1 MPKVSDPRGAPTDDN
16 AAMGKVIFLM
26 NVSLDGYIE
35 TPDHS
40 LDWTKVTDELHSWFN
55 ERLRSTE
62 VSVYGRRL
70 FEVMNAYWPTAE
82 SDPAATGPMV
92 EFARI
97 WNAKPKV
104 VVSSSMQA
112 APAGW
117 RLTSGDPETILEELR
132 RDFSGDLEIG
142 GPTLAAGFIRRGLV
156 DEYQLVVHPVILGGG
171 TPFFPDLERPAGLR
185 LLETRTFSSGVVY
198 LGFAAR

>member
-1 MPKVSDPRGAPTDDN
+1 
-16 AAMGKVIFLM
+16 MGKVIFLM

-40 LDWTKVTDELHSWFN
+40 LDWTVVDDELHTWFN
-55 ERLRSTE
+55 ERLRATE

-70 FEVMNAYWPTAE
+70 FEVMNAHWPTFD
-82 SDPAATGPMV
+82 SDPAATAPML
-92 EFARI
+92 EFGRI

-104 VVSSSMQA
+104 VVSRSMHE

-117 RLTSGDPETILEELR
+117 RLTSGDPAAILEELR
-132 RDFSGDLEIG
+132 RDFSGDIEIA
-142 GPTLAAGFIRRGLV
+142 GPTLAAGFIRNGLV

-171 TPFFPDLERPAGLR
+171 TRFFPDLERPASLR
-185 LLETRTFSSGVVY
+185 LLETRTFSSGAVY
-198 LGFAAR
+198 LGFAASDQARPV

>member
-1 MPKVSDPRGAPTDDN
+1 
-16 AAMGKVIFLM
+16 MGKVIFLM
-26 NVSLDGYIE
+26 NVSVDGYIE

-40 LDWTKVTDELHSWFN
+40 LDWAINDDELLAWFN
-55 ERLRSTE
+55 ERMRSFE
-62 VSVYGRRL
+62 AIVYGRRL
-70 FEVMNAYWPTAE
+70 YELMNAYWPTAE

-104 VVSSSMQA
+104 VVSSSMQE

-117 RLTSGDPETILEELR
+117 RHTSGDPETILGELR

-156 DEYQLVVHPVILGGG
+156 DEYSLVVHPVILGGG
-171 TPFFPDLERPAGLR
+171 TPCFPDLERPAGLR

>member
-1 MPKVSDPRGAPTDDN
+1 
-16 AAMGKVIFLM
+16 MGKVIFLM
-26 NVSLDGYIE
+26 NVSLDGYVE
-35 TPDHS
+35 TPDRS
-40 LDWTKVTDELHSWFN
+40 LDWTVRDDELHLWFN

-70 FEVMNAYWPTAE
+70 FEVMNAHWPTAE
-82 SDPAATGPMV
+82 ADPAATDVML

-104 VVSSSMQA
+104 VVSSSMRE

-142 GPTLAAGFIRRGLV
+142 GPTLAAPFIRRGLV

-171 TPFFPDLERPAGLR
+171 TPYFPDLERPAFLR

>member
-1 MPKVSDPRGAPTDDN
+1 
-16 AAMGKVIFLM
+16 MGKVIFLM

-40 LDWTKVTDELHSWFN
+40 LDWTMADDELLTWFN
-55 ERLRSTE
+55 DRTRSIE
-62 VSVYGRRL
+62 ALVYGRRR
-70 FEVMNAYWPTAE
+70 FELMNAYWPTAE

-97 WNAKPKV
+97 WTAKPKV
-104 VVSSSMQA
+104 VVSNSMQE

-117 RLTSGDPETILEELR
+117 RLTSGAPEAILEELR

-142 GPTLAAGFIRRGLV
+142 GPTLAAGFIRSGLV
-156 DEYQLVVHPVILGGG
+156 DEYELVIHPVILGGG
-171 TPFFPDLERPAGLR
+171 TPCFPDLEHPAGLR
-185 LLETRTFSSGVVY
+185 LLETRTFSSGVVH

>member
-1 MPKVSDPRGAPTDDN
+1 
-16 AAMGKVIFLM
+16 MGKVIFLM

-35 TPDHS
+35 TADRS
-40 LDWTKVTDELHSWFN
+40 LDWTIVTDELHSWFN

-70 FEVMNAYWPTAE
+70 FEVMNAYWPTYE
-82 SDPAATGPMV
+82 SDPAATGPML
-92 EFARI
+92 EFGRI

-104 VVSSSMQA
+104 VVSSSMQE

-132 RDFSGDLEIG
+132 RDFSGDIEIG
-142 GPTLAAGFIRRGLV
+142 GPTLAAGFIRAGLV

-171 TPFFPDLERPAGLR
+171 TPFFPALERPAGIR

>member
-1 MPKVSDPRGAPTDDN
+1 MDEN
-16 AAMGKVIFLM
+16 AGMGKLIFLM

-40 LDWTKVTDELHSWFN
+40 LDWTVVDDELHTWFN

-70 FEVMNAYWPTAE
+70 FDVMNAHWPTYE
-82 SDPAATGPMV
+82 SDPDATGPML
-92 EFARI
+92 EFGRI

-104 VVSSSMQA
+104 VVSRSMHG
-112 APAGW
+112 APPGW
-117 RLTSGDPETILEELR
+117 RLMSGDPATILEELR
-132 RDFSGDLEIG
+132 RDFRGDIEIA
-142 GPTLAAGFIRRGLV
+142 GPTLAAGFIRGGLV
-156 DEYQLVVHPVILGGG
+156 DEYKLVIHPVILGAGK
-171 TPFFPDLERPAGLR
+171 PFFPDLERPAGLR
-185 LLETRTFSSGVVY
+185 LLETRTFSSGAVY